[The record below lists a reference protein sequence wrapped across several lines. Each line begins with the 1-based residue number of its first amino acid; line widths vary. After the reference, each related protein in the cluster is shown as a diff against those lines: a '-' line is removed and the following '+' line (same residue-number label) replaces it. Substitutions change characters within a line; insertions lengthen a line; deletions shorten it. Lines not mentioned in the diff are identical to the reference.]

1 MSRDKSKINFRP
13 GQRVI
18 VRPGVS
24 ELMSG
29 RRGTVVRKETWTG
42 TLWTLTVAFD
52 GDAHPNTSYCA
63 EWLDPL
69 DEPPDL
75 AAVQRYRE
83 FVKQERARWE
93 AEEG

>member
-1 MSRDKSKINFRP
+1 MFNNKPTGSFRP

-18 VRPGVS
+18 VKPGVS
-24 ELMSG
+24 ERISG
-29 RRGTVVRKETWTG
+29 KRGTVVCEETFTG
-42 TLWTLTVAFD
+42 QVWTLTVAFD
-52 GDAHPNTSYCA
+52 GDEHPNTSYCA

-83 FVKQERARWE
+83 FEAQERARWE
-93 AEEG
+93 TENG